1 LALSDI
7 GVEHARALA
16 ARLRDQ
22 DLRAVFCSPLTRAV
36 ATARLVADPHGLPP
50 CPTPGLIDIDY
61 GSWTGLSPEEARQR
75 FPSEF
80 EAWQK
85 DPWSV
90 RMPGGET
97 LSAVKERSV
106 PALEEIARQAGGTVA
121 VISHDVVNRVLLT
134 HVLQMP
140 PSGFGRI
147 RQEPACLNVL
157 VNDAGTWQV
166 IRLNDRCHLD

>member
-1 LALSDI
+1 MA
-7 GVEHARALA
+7 ALA
-16 ARLRDQ
+16 TLIGKRVAPA
-22 DLRAVFCSPLTRAV
+22 DLQRFC
-36 ATARLVADPHGLPP
+36 ADAMVR
-50 CPTPGLIDIDY
+50 C
-61 GSWTGLSPEEARQR
+61 GLSPEEARQR

-85 DPWSV
+85 NPWSV